1 MSRVRDAL
9 KRANAMQI
17 SPAGYDEEAPV
28 PAPKSLDEGRPR
40 ASRHFTQPV
49 QGAVVRE
56 VFSEDLSGLALLSR
70 LPGIR
75 EHYDEP
81 GSVVRTIFS
90 EDRVAGAAPQE
101 AALDETNMDE
111 AAAEEEF
118 SNDAA
123 PPAISRGLRTHPL
136 LRHRWVRRLLRLA
149 GVRLGWP
156 VPTCQGITRLGRPC
170 RGPSMA
176 NGFCRL
182 HGGSRSGIVA
192 QRTRSLLDRISHAR

>member
-1 MSRVRDAL
+1 L
-9 KRANAMQI
+9 
-17 SPAGYDEEAPV
+17 
-28 PAPKSLDEGRPR
+28 
-40 ASRHFTQPV
+40 RHFTPPV

-75 EHYDEP
+75 EHYDQP

-90 EDRVAGAAPQE
+90 EDRIAGSATQE
-101 AALDETNMDE
+101 AALQEIAQDPAEDE
-111 AAAEEEF
+111 AAAEEF

-123 PPAISRGLRTHPL
+123 TPAIPRGLRTHPL
-136 LRHRWVRRLLRLA
+136 LRHRWVRRLLRFA

-156 VPTCQGITRLGRPC
+156 VPTCQGVTRLGRPC

-182 HGGSRSGIVA
+182 HGGSRSGLLA